1 MFLDALLDLLI
12 PSRCAAC
19 GARGEPCCAR
29 CGGVWG
35 AVREVARVPTAGLV
49 RVFSLARYT
58 GVGRRLLIA
67 YKERGRRDLAP
78 ALGTALAEALVVLP
92 LRATGAGTVSASVP
106 QLAEQGTGTGSTR
119 QPPDRPRVADDA
131 VAYGQPGLVRAV
143 GTTFVRLPPDEA
155 RSAVFAH
162 RPPGLTRAASHNQP
176 SDLAQSAGPP
186 PGTRK
191 ICLVPAPSRPAASRV
206 RGGPHVERLAEAAAK
221 VLSARGFEVA
231 VAPALELAGS
241 ARDAVG
247 LGHAQR
253 AANLAGRLR
262 FREAGRPPPGFP
274 VVVLDDV
281 VTTGATAAACVRVLA
296 AEGIAVSAV
305 LTLLT
310 AG

>member
-1 MFLDALLDLLI
+1 M
-12 PSRCAAC
+12 
-19 GARGEPCCAR
+19 
-29 CGGVWG
+29 
-35 AVREVARVPTAGLV
+35 REIVRVPTAGLV

-78 ALGTALAEALVVLP
+78 ALGLALAEALVVLP
-92 LRATGAGTVSASVP
+92 LTETVAGGRPQVAAGAVSAGQSRPAAQGAGLVSAHRHPGPSTGSVP
-106 QLAEQGTGTGSTR
+106 
-119 QPPDRPRVADDA
+119 
-131 VAYGQPGLVRAV
+131 
-143 GTTFVRLPPDEA
+143 
-155 RSAVFAH
+155 AH
-162 RPPGLTRAASHNQP
+162 R
-176 SDLAQSAGPP
+176 
-186 PGTRK
+186 K
-191 ICLVPAPSRPAASRV
+191 VCLVPAPSRPSASRI
-206 RGGPHVERLAEAAAK
+206 RGGPHVELLAAAAAR
-221 VLSARGFEVA
+221 VLATRGFEVA

-281 VTTGATAAACVRVLA
+281 VTTGATAAACVHTLA
-296 AEGIAVSAV
+296 AEGVAVSAV
-305 LTLLT
+305 VTLLA